1 MTEGPRMAQSMTTTS
16 TAAMVKLRTGA
27 LMPQVG
33 LGVYRAGSGE
43 PTRRAVRDA
52 LAIGYRHID
61 TASVYG
67 NEGDVGHAVR
77 RSDVPRSQIFV
88 TTKLW
93 NADQGLASA
102 LRAFDDSIA
111 KLGLAYV
118 DLYLIHWPVVE
129 RWRDSWRALER
140 LYEERRARAIGVSN
154 FMVRHLVQLAAE
166 AKVMPAVNQIEVSPF
181 LQQREVRAWCA
192 DHGVVVAAYS
202 PLTKGA
208 RLGHPVVVEIAR
220 RAGRSPAQVLLRW
233 GVQQG
238 LVVLPK
244 STRPERMRENA
255 AIFDFRL
262 PAQDMAQLNALE
274 QGLVTGWDPRNAP

>member
-1 MTEGPRMAQSMTTTS
+1 MAQSMPTPAPTPPS
-16 TAAMVKLRTGA
+16 AAVTVTLRTGA
-27 LMPQVG
+27 LMPQLG

-52 LAIGYRHID
+52 LAAGYRHID

-67 NEGDVGHAVR
+67 NEKDVGHAVR

-93 NADQGLASA
+93 NADQGFASV
-102 LRAFDDSIA
+102 LRAFDSSIA
-111 KLGLAYV
+111 ELGLDYV

-129 RWRDSWRALER
+129 RWQDSWRALER
-140 LYEERRARAIGVSN
+140 LHEERRARAIGVSN
-154 FMVRHLVQLAAE
+154 FMVRHLEQLAAE
-166 AKVMPAVNQIEVSPF
+166 AKVLPAVNQIEVSPF
-181 LQQREVRAWCA
+181 LQQREVRTWCA
-192 DHGVVVAAYS
+192 EHGVVVAAYS

-220 RAGRSPAQVLLRW
+220 RTGRSPAQILLRW

-244 STRPERMRENA
+244 STRSERIRENA
-255 AIFDFRL
+255 AIFDFKL
-262 PAQDMAQLNALE
+262 AAQDMAQLNGLE
-274 QGLVTGWDPRNAP
+274 QGLVTEWDPRNAP